1 MGRGVTLW
9 LRCRSPSCSRQ
20 KDQTLIV
27 RATLYETGPLGVA
40 ERLLEVR
47 ALKTDGT
54 TDAFGSPPRIRV
66 PDTEVVELGDE
77 CRHTLETVLVDHPPM
92 VPQRHAACQH

>member
-1 MGRGVTLW
+1 
-9 LRCRSPSCSRQ
+9 LRCCGPPGGRQ
-20 KDQTLIV
+20 DDQALIV
-27 RATLYETGPLGVA
+27 GAPLYETGLFGVA
-40 ERLLEVR
+40 DRLLEVR
-47 ALKTDGT
+47 IRKTDGT

-92 VPQRHAACQH
+92 VPQRHAACQY